1 MFFEKNN
8 VKFKNVFFYL
18 LDKILVYY
26 WGYFWWGLFD
36 EYGDKEFFVMVLINN
51 LWFYFFEGIF
61 KFNMYVIYI
70 LR

>member
-1 MFFEKNN
+1 M
-8 VKFKNVFFYL
+8 
-18 LDKILVYY
+18 LDIILVYY